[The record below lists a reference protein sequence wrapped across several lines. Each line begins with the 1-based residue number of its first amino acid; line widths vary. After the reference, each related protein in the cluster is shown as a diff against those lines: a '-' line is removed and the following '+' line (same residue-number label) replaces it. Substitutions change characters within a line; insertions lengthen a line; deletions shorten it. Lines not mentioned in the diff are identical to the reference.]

1 MIELV
6 SDLGGGKTTFTRGL
20 AKGIGSNDTVHSP
33 SFTISNRYQS
43 NNLTMHHFDFYRLL
57 EAGLMRQEV
66 AEVLEDPKAVAVIEW
81 GDIVDDVLP
90 VHRVTIH
97 IAALSETQREIT
109 VNVPKDNEYLIPINT

>member
-1 MIELV
+1 
-6 SDLGGGKTTFTRGL
+6 
-20 AKGIGSNDTVHSP
+20 
-33 SFTISNRYQS
+33 
-43 NNLTMHHFDFYRLL
+43 MHHFDFYRLL